1 MNRNSPRRN
10 YGPVATARRASS
22 AVVSGIAADHAT
34 ALRMANAIS
43 TYVGRNVN
51 TNEARESLRTLISAF
66 ARIAH
71 VSALALAAQLVHTLV
86 RTRPALASA
95 IVAAMWGQAYIADR
109 TGSIVRRTGRR
120 TAAYLRSLP
129 GRAAR
134 SVART
139 LARPLGR
146 AANAASRTAA
156 NVAHGARTARM
167 Y

>member
-1 MNRNSPRRN
+1 MNNSPRRN
-10 YGPVATARRASS
+10 HGPISTARRASS

-43 TYVGRNVN
+43 TYVGRNAN
-51 TNEARESLRTLISAF
+51 TIEARESLRTLIRAF

-86 RTRPALASA
+86 RTRPTLASA
-95 IVAAMWGQAYIADR
+95 IVAAMWGQAYVADR

-120 TAAYLRSLP
+120 AASYLRSLP

-134 SVART
+134 SVAHT
-139 LARPLGR
+139 IGRPIGR
-146 AANAASRTAA
+146 AANTMSRGAAS
-156 NVAHGARTARM
+156 VARGARTARM